1 MLALQEKERVASE
14 EAERRLKA
22 ALTAKREPN
31 TSVSR
36 VASPNPSTENPAN
49 AEAMSEPRQT
59 VSSSQN
65 GDVAME
71 NVEEKVAPSTPEV
84 HSILHRNIAGS

>member
-22 ALTAKREPN
+22 ALTAKREPF

-49 AEAMSEPRQT
+49 GETTSEPRQT

-71 NVEEKVAPSTPEV
+71 NVEEKVIPSTPEV
-84 HSILHRNIAGS
+84 RSILRRNVARS